1 MPAAVGGR
9 WGAGGRRAGLRGMVL
24 VWVLV
29 VVSALSQQAVSR
41 AVTGNGICQSCTP
54 KQEGCSLLVNKPDLS
69 RRLQRKRRN
78 GRFPLR
84 HEVEQ
89 NQRSAQ
95 KLHRGSGQLRAPDP
109 PFSSGR
115 LGEAVA
121 AGTGSKTQSLV
132 KTGRAR
138 PSCSPNSSSQHSP
151 RV

>member
-1 MPAAVGGR
+1 MGSARAVPPDKKPAAS
-9 WGAGGRRAGLRGMVL
+9 WSPNLTF
-24 VWVLV
+24 
-29 VVSALSQQAVSR
+29 SR
-41 AVTGNGICQSCTP
+41 H
-54 KQEGCSLLVNKPDLS
+54 
-69 RRLQRKRRN
+69 LQRKRRN

-121 AGTGSKTQSLV
+121 AGTGSKTQSVV

-138 PSCSPNSSSQHSP
+138 PSCSPNSSSQQ
-151 RV
+151 